1 LKGTGRG
8 THPCQIPKG
17 NILLTNYILIM
28 ETVIQSSAMG
38 VMSEYKEGN
47 LSLED
52 TLISLET
59 ERNVLE
65 AVLEK
70 IKNFKQE
77 YSGEIA
83 DLAKEYKEGYKGFT
97 FEVRNGARRFSYK
110 GIPEWED
117 ASKTVKDVEGK
128 YKSMFEAKL
137 KGNPHANISED
148 GEELPLPEV
157 SYGAPSVIVKAK
169 K

>member
-1 LKGTGRG
+1 
-8 THPCQIPKG
+8 
-17 NILLTNYILIM
+17 M
-28 ETVIQSSAMG
+28 ETVIQSTATETMR
-38 VMSEYKEGN
+38 EYKEGN
-47 LSLED
+47 ISLED
-52 TLISLET
+52 ALIQLET

-65 AVLEK
+65 QVLEK

-110 GIPEWED
+110 GIPEWEN

>member
-1 LKGTGRG
+1 
-8 THPCQIPKG
+8 
-17 NILLTNYILIM
+17 M
-28 ETVIQSSAMG
+28 ETIIQSSA
-38 VMSEYKEGN
+38 SETMENYKEGN
-47 LSLED
+47 ISLED
-52 TLISLET
+52 ALIQLET

-65 AVLEK
+65 QVLEG
-70 IKNFKQE
+70 IKNFKQQ

-97 FEVRNGARRFSYK
+97 FEVRNGSRRFSYK
-110 GIPEWED
+110 GIPEWEN

-157 SYGAPSVIVKAK
+157 SYGAPSVIVKIK